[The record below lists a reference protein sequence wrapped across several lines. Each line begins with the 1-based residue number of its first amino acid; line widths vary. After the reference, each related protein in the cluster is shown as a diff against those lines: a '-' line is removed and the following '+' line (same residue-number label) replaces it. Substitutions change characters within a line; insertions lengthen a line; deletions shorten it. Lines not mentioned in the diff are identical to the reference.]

1 MSFQFKHLIYP
12 VRKECTLILNP
23 VFPVTV
29 NENVEYTVKVGAYS
43 GLRLYGLRG
52 QKGAPTKKDQEF
64 FDKLHPLCVC
74 GDHLEFTMT
83 FPQEDCYRLWLYL
96 DGQQVDMYEVYA
108 LEEDLFTKTPFKGD
122 NHMHTCMSDGKE
134 TPMYVAACACRT
146 GYDYCVITDHYE
158 YAPSVM
164 TKEFYEPTG
173 VDFLV
178 IPGEEIHSPGNW
190 VHIVGMGGRE
200 SVDAWWRKDQSEY
213 DAAVAKEMEKITEPM
228 LDQDRFEAAASQVV
242 FDRVRSVGGISILA
256 HPKWVIT
263 KGFAAAE
270 DIIDYLFEH
279 RRFDAVELVAGGAGE
294 SGTQMQVSD
303 YLDKEHIPIVGSS
316 DTHGCY
322 NDDLQPHN
330 YTVVFADS
338 LETESIKQAILEGK
352 TIAGD
357 GYKLYGNYRLV
368 KYGYFLRWNYFPEHA
383 HQRREL
389 GAQMQFYASRQP
401 GPESKEGQEL
411 KLIRPSERF
420 AALRYQQP

>member
-1 MSFQFKHLIYP
+1 M
-12 VRKECTLILNP
+12 
-23 VFPVTV
+23 
-29 NENVEYTVKVGAYS
+29 
-43 GLRLYGLRG
+43 
-52 QKGAPTKKDQEF
+52 
-64 FDKLHPLCVC
+64 
-74 GDHLEFTMT
+74 
-83 FPQEDCYRLWLYL
+83 
-96 DGQQVDMYEVYA
+96 
-108 LEEDLFTKTPFKGD
+108 
-122 NHMHTCMSDGKE
+122 
-134 TPMYVAACACRT
+134 
-146 GYDYCVITDHYE
+146 ITDHYE

-270 DIIDYLFEH
+270 DVIDYLFEH
-279 RRFDAVELVAGGAGE
+279 RRFDAVELIAGGADE

-303 YLDKEHIPIVGSS
+303 YLEKEHIPIVGSS

-322 NDDLQPHN
+322 ADSLQPHN

-338 LETESIKQAILEGK
+338 LETESIKQAILSGN

-368 KYGYFLRWNYFPEHA
+368 KYGYFLRWNYFPEHEE
-383 HQRREL
+383 QRREL

>member
-146 GYDYCVITDHYE
+146 G
-158 YAPSVM
+158 
-164 TKEFYEPTG
+164 
-173 VDFLV
+173 
-178 IPGEEIHSPGNW
+178 
-190 VHIVGMGGRE
+190 
-200 SVDAWWRKDQSEY
+200 
-213 DAAVAKEMEKITEPM
+213 
-228 LDQDRFEAAASQVV
+228 
-242 FDRVRSVGGISILA
+242 
-256 HPKWVIT
+256 
-263 KGFAAAE
+263 
-270 DIIDYLFEH
+270 
-279 RRFDAVELVAGGAGE
+279 
-294 SGTQMQVSD
+294 
-303 YLDKEHIPIVGSS
+303 
-316 DTHGCY
+316 
-322 NDDLQPHN
+322 
-330 YTVVFADS
+330 
-338 LETESIKQAILEGK
+338 
-352 TIAGD
+352 
-357 GYKLYGNYRLV
+357 
-368 KYGYFLRWNYFPEHA
+368 
-383 HQRREL
+383 
-389 GAQMQFYASRQP
+389 
-401 GPESKEGQEL
+401 
-411 KLIRPSERF
+411 
-420 AALRYQQP
+420 